1 LAKRG
6 ASVISMCSQPFES
19 LARVMSKSKGLEK
32 MPLIVVP
39 WPFDAS
45 QAPKVAEQIVAS
57 MEQSARQSAR
67 TPTR

>member
-1 LAKRG
+1 
-6 ASVISMCSQPFES
+6 MCSQPFES
-19 LARVMSKSKGLEK
+19 LARVTSKAKGLDK

-45 QAPKVAEQIVAS
+45 QAPKVAEQIVAN
-57 MEQSARQSAR
+57 MEQSARHPAR